1 MFSRI
6 IFFTVISGIIIILFF
21 KLLGENGLQAYFLLV
36 QEAEEAQS
44 IIESVN
50 QKEVALSKE
59 IRLLRSNKDYI
70 REQVKIRLHYLY
82 PNEILYTFTKVDS
95 P

>member
-6 IFFTVISGIIIILFF
+6 ILHFVVCGVIVFLFL
-21 KLLGENGLQAYFLLV
+21 KLLGENGLQAYFLLL
-36 QEAEEAQS
+36 QEAKDAQA
-44 IIESVN
+44 IIENVN
-50 QKEVALSKE
+50 QQEVALSKE
-59 IRLLRSNKDYI
+59 IRLLRSNKEYI

-95 P
+95 